1 MINFTVKTRP
11 VGNRFDDCGKELV
24 CPDAYYKKGETDFTP
39 PGTMGRKGEKCVHE
53 RKYYI

>member
-24 CPDAYYKKGETDFTP
+24 CPDAYYKKGEKDFTP
-39 PGTMGRKGEKCVHE
+39 PRHYGTE
-53 RKYYI
+53 RGKMCT